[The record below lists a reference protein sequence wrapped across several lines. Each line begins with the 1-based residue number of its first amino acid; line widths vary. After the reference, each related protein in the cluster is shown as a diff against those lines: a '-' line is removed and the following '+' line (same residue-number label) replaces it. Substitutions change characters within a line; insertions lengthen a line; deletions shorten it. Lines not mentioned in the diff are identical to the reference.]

1 MTTEFHDRA
10 NSTWSAVEAGCCG
23 GYIRWGEAG
32 FFKITSEVREKLDS
46 ESSLPIAC
54 AVSLQEIF

>member
-1 MTTEFHDRA
+1 MIGQIAIVALWRLV
-10 NSTWSAVEAGCCG
+10 AVVVIFAGG
-23 GYIRWGEAG
+23 RLV
-32 FFKITSEVREKLDS
+32 FFKITSEVHEKLDS